1 MYFLLGISLMLA
13 LLLVLNLLVAAAANV
28 LWRFVAPAADGWT
41 ARRRA
46 QVIFALRIFP
56 FVAALLFVVLFLLP
70 AYLLFEPHFSE
81 EIVSVK
87 LALLA
92 FVSTLGVGIAACR
105 IFGTWWRTRRLV
117 ADWLARAETIS
128 VAEVKIPVYRIKHPF
143 PVMAVVG
150 TFRPRMFVAEQI
162 FAALDGEE
170 FQAAIR
176 HEFGHLAARDNFK
189 RTLMR
194 VCRDLLVFPSG
205 RRLDRAWSENVESAA
220 DEYAAQTGGATA
232 ALNLASALLKIAR
245 IVPPGTRPA
254 MPTGAFLIEA
264 QTAAVAWR
272 VRHLLRLSENKIIPA
287 EFRSTRLNY
296 LPLFYSAGIFAVV
309 LLFATNYN
317 FLLQIHRALEG
328 VVAILQ

>member
-13 LLLVLNLLVAAAANV
+13 LLLVLNLLVSAAANV
-28 LWRFVAPAADGWT
+28 LWRFIAPAANGWS

-46 QVIFALRIFP
+46 RIIFVLRIFP
-56 FVAALLFVVLFLLP
+56 FAAALLFVVLFLLP

-92 FVSTLGVGIAACR
+92 FVSIIGVGIAACR
-105 IFGTWWRTRRLV
+105 VFGTWWRTRRLV
-117 ADWLARAETIS
+117 ANWLAHAEAIR
-128 VAEVKIPVYRIKHPF
+128 VAGVEIPVYQIRHPF

-150 TFRPRMFVAEQI
+150 TFRPRMFIAKQI
-162 FAALDGEE
+162 FASLDGEE

-189 RTLMR
+189 RALMR
-194 VCRDLLVFPSG
+194 VCRDLLVFPFG
-205 RRLDRAWSENVESAA
+205 RRLDRDWSENVESAA
-220 DEYAAQTGGATA
+220 DEYAAETGGAAA

-245 IVPPGTRPA
+245 IVPSGTRPA
-254 MPTGAFLIEA
+254 MPAGAFLIEA

-272 VRHLLRLSENKIIPA
+272 VRRLLRLSETKIIRAKSQSP
-287 EFRSTRLNY
+287 RLDY
-296 LPLFYSAGIFAVV
+296 LLLFCFAAASGVA
-309 LLFATNYN
+309 LLFAANYN

-328 VVAILQ
+328 FVALLQ